1 MNNNTP
7 QQATDASKTT
17 RFFVPKF
24 RLRRV
29 SRASYAQPKERIPTW
44 AKEIP
49 IHGRGNVPVARNPIP
64 KPQKTPKSS
73 YSQKQHNTAIKFPL
87 FLGSRP

>member
-1 MNNNTP
+1 MKEQP
-7 QQATDASKTT
+7 QNQALGASETT
-17 RFFVPKF
+17 CFFVPKF

-49 IHGRGNVPVARNPIP
+49 IHGRGNIPVARNPNP
-64 KPQKTPKSS
+64 KPHKTPKSS
-73 YSQKQHNTAIKFPL
+73 YSQK
-87 FLGSRP
+87 

>member
-7 QQATDASKTT
+7 QQATGASKTT

-49 IHGRGNVPVARNPIP
+49 IHGRGNVPVARNPNP
-64 KPQKTPKSS
+64 KPHKRQNHVTRKS
-73 YSQKQHNTAIKFPL
+73 HNTAIKFLL
-87 FLGSRP
+87 FLGPHP